1 MYNKSVYC
9 PCTRSGTDVHKCI
22 CCSFFFLFDHGYI
35 HVILYT
41 YVYDLAKFKITRN
54 AMKYI
59 PKLMIIN
66 TAQYFDML
74 QFNLSSNN
82 YQATADYSNEQNN

>member
-1 MYNKSVYC
+1 MYLLL
-9 PCTRSGTDVHKCI
+9 I
-22 CCSFFFLFDHGYI
+22 FFQFDHGYI

-82 YQATADYSNEQNN
+82 YQATADYSNE

>member
-1 MYNKSVYC
+1 
-9 PCTRSGTDVHKCI
+9 
-22 CCSFFFLFDHGYI
+22 
-35 HVILYT
+35 
-41 YVYDLAKFKITRN
+41 
-54 AMKYI
+54 MKYI